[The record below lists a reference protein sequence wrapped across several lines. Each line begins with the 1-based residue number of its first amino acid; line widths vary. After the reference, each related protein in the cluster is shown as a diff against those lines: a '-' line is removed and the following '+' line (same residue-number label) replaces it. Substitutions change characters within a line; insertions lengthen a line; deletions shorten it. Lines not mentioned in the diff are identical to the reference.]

1 MSARIEAERPRPL
14 GLGSRE
20 PVRLAGRALK
30 TVFTAFKTGTLS
42 DRNKRD
48 IKPPPSGIAT
58 TAWTP
63 SVNRGVDPDNPEG
76 RVSAGEPT
84 RKIAPK
90 RT

>member
-48 IKPPPSGIAT
+48 IKHRLRQAWPLRYPPSRASYNDYMG
-58 TAWTP
+58 
-63 SVNRGVDPDNPEG
+63 RGPPV
-76 RVSAGEPT
+76 VHITS
-84 RKIAPK
+84 K
-90 RT
+90 RRTK